1 MPFAVDRREKMFTAS
16 NLNNLYSRFDAK
28 CDRVLGGKSPLFASS
43 RHGTWEGKYPY
54 GVWYV
59 YRNDPETSKRLRDDG
74 VVPSA
79 SIPGI
84 GSLWQDEHTEVAAK
98 IALSKLENKHL
109 DPIGRQVYVDHW
121 SVTGDPFE
129 ADIAAAHFSFE
140 LHTRDVNGEPW
151 DVHLGWD
158 PPSTS
163 GLTSYVRGSLG
174 PSTPT
179 LPPGRIHKHRL
190 AVAEIALE
198 GIGQFR
204 ILRTYQRFDC
214 WRVHN
219 CGSETAEVLL
229 QLPDGSADRQ
239 YVGPGDCRAFRRR
252 QDGTWATTWP
262 GTNAFCRYFFPYF
275 TGDIPFFAEGP
286 PSWGVNGANT
296 SPFIALEQSA
306 QANNV
311 ANPFILLEWM
321 NEMEAVHDPF
331 APYDIR
337 QVYSG
342 VYADPANANT
352 LIGDSVFT
360 WGRARVTYL
369 GALGDRVET
378 RIFSA
383 TNTLVQQLE
392 AIGIQVTVNAT
403 SLTLY
408 STRGTIRI
416 SPVDANIFTTAT
428 EPYWEITSTPATFP
442 TVYPSQ
448 FTTEAIGV
456 ASTWLVGN
464 EPTIFDSMRT
474 LRRKIAVEVGF
485 LNNWDDVPDIV
496 EEKVSIVTL
505 TPMGLMCRTSSA
517 SGVGGSTLV
526 NFESTADNTTLWIAD
541 RPVNFGVG
549 AWQNFKYTSST
560 GIYYLQVPRL
570 GAQPRWWNLFPTRAG
585 SDVVI
590 ANSQA
595 VNTAFVPP
603 GGPWGFS
610 SSVYDLETAR
620 VYEIDPANSVSDI
633 PWGADF
639 WQQKWGGPEGI
650 DASVR
655 IPGSPNRTRQYTY
668 IPDPNNGAFGGV
680 VDAGADDIFKDR
692 NQPSMASTVPL
703 PGASVPASYDL
714 MTEIRWTGYT
724 EGFVFDLPYN
734 TVVNWTLPGGGPF
747 FHKIPKTP
755 WLWNLL
761 EWSVRGWT
769 RAVPL
774 CLGQNVCPMISADG
788 ASTILV
794 SSIMGDTGNETVAVA
809 TGPAYYLDEAEY
821 DICLANGIVAYA
833 SQDALG
839 NDIWFVPAVNLASYC
854 VSQGFQFWNFD
865 TENGRPSENPP
876 VAATAITALR
886 NYGPGERIQSATYF
900 DAAINDYRFQFIRY
914 VDLRLPNEL
923 AS

>member
-1 MPFAVDRREKMFTAS
+1 MPFAIDRREKMFTAA

-28 CDRVLGGKSPLFASS
+28 SDRVLAGKSPLFASS
-43 RHGTWEGKYPY
+43 RHGTWQGKYPY

-59 YRNDPETSKRLRDDG
+59 YRNDPDTCKRLRDDG
-74 VVPSA
+74 VVPAA

-84 GSLWQDEHTEVAAK
+84 GSLWQADHTEVAAQ
-98 IALSKLENKHL
+98 IALSQLEAKHL
-109 DPIGRQVYVDHW
+109 DPVGRQVYLDHW

-158 PPSTS
+158 PPATS

-174 PSTPT
+174 PFTPT

-190 AVAEIALE
+190 AIAEIALE

-252 QDGTWATTWP
+252 PDGTWATTWP
-262 GTNAFCRYFFPYF
+262 GTNTFCRYFFPYF

-286 PSWGVNGANT
+286 PSWGVNGLT
-296 SPFIALEQSA
+296 GSPFLALERSA

-311 ANPFILLEWM
+311 ANPWVLLEWM
-321 NEMEAVHDPF
+321 NEMEAVPDPF
-331 APYDIR
+331 NPYDIR

-352 LIGDSVFT
+352 LIGDAVFT
-360 WGRARVTYL
+360 WGRAKVVTPS
-369 GALGDRVET
+369 ASGDLVTFRT
-378 RIFSA
+378 FSA
-383 TNTLVQQLE
+383 TNTLVQQLQ
-392 AIGIQVTVNAT
+392 ALGIQVTVNAT
-403 SLTLY
+403 SLTL
-408 STRGTIRI
+408 SSPVARI
-416 SPVDANIFTTAT
+416 IYPVDANIFTTANT
-428 EPYWEITSTPATFP
+428 PYWEITSTPTNFS
-442 TVYPSQ
+442 TVYPSRY
-448 FTTEAIGV
+448 TTETAGGS
-456 ASTWLVGN
+456 STWTAGN

-505 TPMGLMCRTSSA
+505 TPTGLVCRAATA
-517 SGVGGSTLV
+517 YGVGGSTLI
-526 NFESTADNTTLWIAD
+526 NFESTATTSTLWIAD

-549 AWQNFKYTSST
+549 SWQNFRHTT
-560 GIYYLQVPRL
+560 GTLFFHLQVPRL
-570 GAQPRWWNLFPTRAG
+570 GAQPPWDNVFPARRGA
-585 SDVVI
+585 DAAI
-590 ANSQA
+590 ADSQA
-595 VNTAFVPP
+595 INTAFVPP

-620 VYEIDPANSVSDI
+620 VYEINPITSTSDV

-639 WQQKWGGPEGI
+639 WQNKWGGRDGI

-655 IPGSPNRTRQYTY
+655 IPGSPNRTQQYAY
-668 IPDPNNGAFGGV
+668 VPDPNNGSFVELVGAGV
-680 VDAGADDIFKDR
+680 DDIFKDR
-692 NQPSMASTVPL
+692 DQAAMASTVPL
-703 PGASVPASYDL
+703 PGVAAPAAFDGL
-714 MTEIRWTGYT
+714 TEIRWTGYT
-724 EGFVFDLPYN
+724 EANNFSLQYSPVE
-734 TVVNWTLPGGGPF
+734 NWTLPGGGPF
-747 FHKIPKTP
+747 FHKIPKTA

-761 EWSVRGWT
+761 EAAVRGWT

-774 CLGQNVCPMISADG
+774 CLGQDVCPMLSADS

-794 SSIMGDTGNETVAVA
+794 STILGSTGNETVAAA
-809 TGPAYYLDEAEY
+809 TGPAYYLDESEY
-821 DICLANGIVAYA
+821 EICLANGIVAYA
-833 SQDALG
+833 AQDALG
-839 NDIWFVPAVNLASYC
+839 NDIWFVPAVNLAAYC
-854 VSQGFQFWNFD
+854 DSQGFTFWNFD
-865 TENGRPSENPP
+865 TQNGRPSENPP
-876 VAATAITALR
+876 VAATAIRALR

-900 DAAINDYRFQFIRY
+900 DATVNEYKYQFLRY
-914 VDLRLPNEL
+914 ADLRLPNEL